1 MSDIQGPVDPRNTST
16 VNGILA
22 YFAGNP
28 VAANLIMVVMLLGGF
43 IAASGITAQTFPTIN
58 LGTINITV
66 PYPGA
71 TPTEVE
77 EGITRRVEEAVLG
90 IDGVKRVTSRA
101 YENSGAISVELKA
114 FVDQKKVR
122 DDVETAIERLADFP
136 PEAAEEPNIEVVE
149 TIGDVMTLVVSS
161 ALSERELRQGAEL
174 LEQELL
180 AIPSVSLVSLF
191 GAKDYEISIEVDE
204 DTLRRYQLSISD
216 IATAVRG
223 SSLNLSSGEIRTDAG
238 DLLLRTNNKRY
249 TGSEFADITVQALA
263 DGTHLKLKDVASI
276 NDGFT
281 EDALIHQFN
290 GKPSLFVKVQK
301 SDAEDSLKI
310 AQDIRTMLAQYQPL
324 PGIEIDIWEDATDSV
339 RNYLSIMTRNGVLGF
354 TLVFLFLVLILD
366 LRLATWVAMGVPI
379 SFFGAFLFFDAFG
392 VNFHVITLLALII
405 VLGIVVDDA
414 VVVGENIIAE
424 QERGEQGLAAAIK
437 GIQGVA
443 APVTVGVLTTIAAF
457 APLAFVS
464 GFFSQFYQAVPI
476 VVVTVLLMSLLEVFL
491 ILPAH
496 LTHGHHWSAWP
507 LNKIQKTLS
516 KALMAFRDR
525 HLMPAIARS
534 IKYKKTTIFLSALFF
549 FCAMALVAFKLVRF
563 EFLPNIESTRI
574 SASLAF
580 PVGTPFEVTLAA
592 AERLVNGARQV
603 NQDSGAS
610 AFRSVSMTVGGQTS
624 TGGGP
629 FGGGRVTVAN
639 HLASIQIQLNPE
651 PIRTLSAQT
660 LETLWREA
668 VGPISGVEKLN
679 YVSQFFGNPSDIA
692 FDLTHQNE
700 DVLDQAVAALKQ
712 NYETTPGLFEVQD
725 SNSPGKRQYD
735 ISLTPA
741 GIATGLTSADIANQL
756 RQKFYGEEVQRIQR
770 GREELKVMV
779 RFPEAERR
787 SVSNFLDVRIRRND
801 GLEVPLSEVATVTE
815 SQSFSRIERV
825 NGRRIVTV
833 SGRVDRSVA
842 NPDDI
847 EANLWREVLPELRDR
862 FVGLQIQSAGFA
874 QDQAESLASLGRLS
888 LLTLLVIF
896 ALLASLLRSY
906 SQPLIILAGIPFG
919 AAGAFIGHY
928 LLGYNLSF
936 YSLFGVVA
944 LSGVVVNDSLIL
956 VDRYNKFRA
965 EGRYSVEQA
974 VLLATQRRF
983 RPIFLTTATTSLG
996 LMPLIFETSTTAQF
1010 MIPMA
1015 ISLAVGIL
1023 FASILILFIVPTL
1036 LVIKEGSN
1044 QAYASDQL
1052 QDSVEAKTVRIS

>member
-1 MSDIQGPVDPRNTST
+1 M
-16 VNGILA
+16 
-22 YFAGNP
+22 
-28 VAANLIMVVMLLGGF
+28 
-43 IAASGITAQTFPTIN
+43 
-58 LGTINITV
+58 
-66 PYPGA
+66 
-71 TPTEVE
+71 
-77 EGITRRVEEAVLG
+77 
-90 IDGVKRVTSRA
+90 
-101 YENSGAISVELKA
+101 
-114 FVDQKKVR
+114 
-122 DDVETAIERLADFP
+122 
-136 PEAAEEPNIEVVE
+136 
-149 TIGDVMTLVVSS
+149 
-161 ALSERELRQGAEL
+161 
-174 LEQELL
+174 
-180 AIPSVSLVSLF
+180 
-191 GAKDYEISIEVDE
+191 
-204 DTLRRYQLSISD
+204 
-216 IATAVRG
+216 
-223 SSLNLSSGEIRTDAG
+223 
-238 DLLLRTNNKRY
+238 
-249 TGSEFADITVQALA
+249 
-263 DGTHLKLKDVASI
+263 
-276 NDGFT
+276 
-281 EDALIHQFN
+281 
-290 GKPSLFVKVQK
+290 
-301 SDAEDSLKI
+301 
-310 AQDIRTMLAQYQPL
+310 
-324 PGIEIDIWEDATDSV
+324 
-339 RNYLSIMTRNGVLGF
+339 
-354 TLVFLFLVLILD
+354 
-366 LRLATWVAMGVPI
+366 
-379 SFFGAFLFFDAFG
+379 
-392 VNFHVITLLALII
+392 
-405 VLGIVVDDA
+405 
-414 VVVGENIIAE
+414 
-424 QERGEQGLAAAIK
+424 
-437 GIQGVA
+437 
-443 APVTVGVLTTIAAF
+443 
-457 APLAFVS
+457 
-464 GFFSQFYQAVPI
+464 
-476 VVVTVLLMSLLEVFL
+476 
-491 ILPAH
+491 
-496 LTHGHHWSAWP
+496 
-507 LNKIQKTLS
+507 
-516 KALMAFRDR
+516 
-525 HLMPAIARS
+525 
-534 IKYKKTTIFLSALFF
+534 
-549 FCAMALVAFKLVRF
+549 
-563 EFLPNIESTRI
+563 
-574 SASLAF
+574 
-580 PVGTPFEVTLAA
+580 
-592 AERLVNGARQV
+592 
-603 NQDSGAS
+603 
-610 AFRSVSMTVGGQTS
+610 
-624 TGGGP
+624 
-629 FGGGRVTVAN
+629 TVAN

-700 DVLDQAVAALKQ
+700 DVLAQAVAALKQ

-847 EANLWREVLPELRDR
+847 EANLWREVLPELKDR